1 MGSYGTIGDMEKHI
15 LVIEDEVDLR
25 EAMMEALH
33 EEGYKV
39 SGAENGQVGLETAL
53 RDHPDLILLDLM
65 MPIMDGQEM
74 FRRLR
79 EDEWGR
85 SANVVI
91 LTAMDDVNN
100 IGLAHEAKPL
110 DYFIKAH
117 HSLDDLV
124 TQIRLLLYTA
134 E

>member
-1 MGSYGTIGDMEKHI
+1 MDKHI

-25 EAMMEALH
+25 EAMMEALN
-33 EEGYKV
+33 EAGYRV
-39 SGAENGQVGLETAL
+39 TGAENGQVGLDVAL
-53 RDHPDLILLDLM
+53 REHPDMILLDLM
-65 MPIMDGQEM
+65 MPVMDGQET
-74 FRRLR
+74 FKRLR
-79 EDEWGR
+79 ADEWGR
-85 SANVVI
+85 DAKVVI
-91 LTAMDDVNN
+91 LTAMDDVHN

-124 TQIRLLLYTA
+124 KQIRLLMFTT

>member
-1 MGSYGTIGDMEKHI
+1 MEKHI
-15 LVIEDEVDLR
+15 LVIEDEIDLR

-39 SGAENGQVGLETAL
+39 SGAENGLVGLETAL
-53 RDHPDLILLDLM
+53 RDHPDLILLDIM

-74 FRRLR
+74 FRKLR

-85 SANVVI
+85 GANVVI

-124 TQIRLLLYTA
+124 KQIRLLLYTA
-134 E
+134 N

>member
-1 MGSYGTIGDMEKHI
+1 MEKHI
-15 LVIEDEVDLR
+15 LVVEDEIDLR

-33 EEGYKV
+33 EEGYRV
-39 SGAENGQVGLETAL
+39 TDAENGQIGLDAAL
-53 RDHPDLILLDLM
+53 AEHPDLILLDLM
-65 MPIMDGQEM
+65 MPVMDGQEM

-85 SANVVI
+85 KANVVI

-124 TQIRLLLYTA
+124 KQIRLLLYTV
-134 E
+134 

>member
-1 MGSYGTIGDMEKHI
+1 MEKHI

-25 EAMMEALH
+25 EAMMDALN
-33 EEGYKV
+33 EEGYQV
-39 SGAENGQVGLETAL
+39 TGAENGQVGLEVAF
-53 RDHPDLILLDLM
+53 REHPDMILLDLM
-65 MPIMDGQEM
+65 MPVMDGQEM
-74 FRRLR
+74 FRKLR

-85 SANVVI
+85 NANVVI

-124 TQIRLLLYTA
+124 KQIRLLLYTSK
-134 E
+134 

>member
-1 MGSYGTIGDMEKHI
+1 MEKHI

-39 SGAENGQVGLETAL
+39 SGAENGLVGLETAL

-85 SANVVI
+85 GANVVI

-124 TQIRLLLYTA
+124 KQIRLLLYTA
-134 E
+134 Q

>member
-1 MGSYGTIGDMEKHI
+1 MEKHI
-15 LVIEDEVDLR
+15 LVVEDEVDLR
-25 EAMMEALH
+25 EAMMDALH
-33 EEGYKV
+33 EEGYQV
-39 SGAENGQVGLETAL
+39 TGAENGQAGLEVAL
-53 RDHPDLILLDLM
+53 REHPDMILLDLM

-85 SANVVI
+85 TANVVI

-124 TQIRLLLYTA
+124 KQIRLLMYTS

>member
-1 MGSYGTIGDMEKHI
+1 MEKHI
-15 LVIEDEVDLR
+15 LVIEDEIDLR
-25 EAMMEALH
+25 EAMAEALA
-33 EEGYKV
+33 EEGYRV
-39 SGAENGQVGLETAL
+39 STAENGQVGLEIAL

-65 MPIMDGQEM
+65 MPIMDGQTM
-74 FRRLR
+74 FGKLR
-79 EDEWGR
+79 EDPWGR
-85 SANVVI
+85 EANVVI

-124 TQIRLLLYTA
+124 KQIRLLLYTTP
-134 E
+134 

>member
-1 MGSYGTIGDMEKHI
+1 MDKHI

-25 EAMMEALH
+25 EAMMEALN
-33 EEGYKV
+33 EAGYQV
-39 SGAENGQVGLETAL
+39 TGADNGQTGLEVAL
-53 RDHPDLILLDLM
+53 REHPDMILLDLM
-65 MPIMDGQEM
+65 MPIMDGQET

-79 EDEWGR
+79 EDAWGR
-85 SANVVI
+85 DAKVVI

-124 TQIRLLLYTA
+124 KQIRLLMFTS

>member
-1 MGSYGTIGDMEKHI
+1 MEKHI

-33 EEGYKV
+33 EEGYMV
-39 SGAENGQVGLETAL
+39 TGAENGKVGLETAL
-53 RDHPDLILLDLM
+53 REHPDMILLDLM

-85 SANVVI
+85 TANVVI

-124 TQIRLLLYTA
+124 KQIRLLMYTTK
-134 E
+134 

>member
-1 MGSYGTIGDMEKHI
+1 MEKHI
-15 LVIEDEVDLR
+15 LVVEDEIDLR
-25 EAMMEALH
+25 EAMMEALD
-33 EEGYKV
+33 EEGYRV
-39 SGAENGQVGLETAL
+39 TGADNGQAGLETAL
-53 RDHPDLILLDLM
+53 AEHPDLILLDLM

-74 FRRLR
+74 FKKLR

-85 SANVVI
+85 KANVVI

-124 TQIRLLLYTA
+124 KQIRLLLYTTK
-134 E
+134 

>member
-39 SGAENGQVGLETAL
+39 SGAENGQVGLEAAL

-124 TQIRLLLYTA
+124 KQIRLLLYTA

>member
-1 MGSYGTIGDMEKHI
+1 MEKHI

-39 SGAENGQVGLETAL
+39 SGAENGLVGLETAL

-85 SANVVI
+85 GANVVI

-124 TQIRLLLYTA
+124 KQIRLLLYTA
-134 E
+134 

>member
-1 MGSYGTIGDMEKHI
+1 MEKHI
-15 LVIEDEVDLR
+15 LIVEDEIDLR

-39 SGAENGQVGLETAL
+39 SGAENGQVGLELAL
-53 RDHPDLILLDLM
+53 QLHPDLILLDLM

-79 EDEWGR
+79 EDVWGQH
-85 SANVVI
+85 AKVVI
-91 LTAMDDVNN
+91 LTAMDDVKN

-117 HSLDDLV
+117 HSLDDLIK
-124 TQIRLLLYTA
+124 QIRLLVHTA

>member
-1 MGSYGTIGDMEKHI
+1 MEKHI

-25 EAMMEALH
+25 EAMMDALH
-33 EEGYKV
+33 EAGYRV
-39 SGAENGQVGLETAL
+39 TGADNGQAGLEVAL
-53 RDHPDLILLDLM
+53 AEHPDMILLDLM
-65 MPIMDGQEM
+65 MPIMDGQET

-79 EDEWGR
+79 ADEWGR
-85 SANVVI
+85 HAKVVI

-117 HSLDDLV
+117 HSLEDLV
-124 TQIRLLLYTA
+124 KQIRLLMYTT

>member
-1 MGSYGTIGDMEKHI
+1 MEKHI
-15 LVIEDEVDLR
+15 LVIEDEIDLR
-25 EAMMEALH
+25 EAMAESLR

-39 SGAENGQVGLETAL
+39 TEAENGQVGLDAAL

-65 MPIMDGQEM
+65 MPVMNGQEM

-79 EDEWGR
+79 EDQWGQK
-85 SANVVI
+85 ANVVI

-100 IGLAHEAKPL
+100 IGLALEAKPL

-124 TQIRLLLYTA
+124 KQIRLLIHTNG
-134 E
+134 

>member
-1 MGSYGTIGDMEKHI
+1 MEKRI

-25 EAMMEALH
+25 EAMIEALH

-39 SGAENGQVGLETAL
+39 SGAENGQVGLEMAL

-124 TQIRLLLYTA
+124 KQIRLLLYTA

>member
-1 MGSYGTIGDMEKHI
+1 MDTSDIHI
-15 LVIEDEVDLR
+15 LVVEDEVDLR
-25 EAMMEALH
+25 EAMVEALT

-39 SGAENGQVGLETAL
+39 SGAENGQVGLSMAL
-53 RDHPDLILLDLM
+53 DEHPDLILLDLM
-65 MPIMDGQEM
+65 MPILDGQEM

-79 EDEWGR
+79 SDEWGR
-85 SANVVI
+85 DAKVII

-124 TQIRLLLYTA
+124 KQIRLLILTSN
-134 E
+134 

>member
-1 MGSYGTIGDMEKHI
+1 MEKHI

-25 EAMMEALH
+25 EAMMDALN
-33 EEGYKV
+33 EEGYQV
-39 SGAENGQVGLETAL
+39 TGAENGQVGLEVAL
-53 RDHPDLILLDLM
+53 REHPDMILLDLM

-79 EDEWGR
+79 EDAWGR
-85 SANVVI
+85 NANVVI
-91 LTAMDDVNN
+91 LTAMDDVGN

-124 TQIRLLLYTA
+124 KQIRLLLYTSK
-134 E
+134 

>member
-1 MGSYGTIGDMEKHI
+1 MVYSGHMDKHI

-25 EAMMEALH
+25 EAMMEALN
-33 EEGYKV
+33 EAGYQV
-39 SGAENGQVGLETAL
+39 TGADNGQTGLEVAL
-53 RDHPDLILLDLM
+53 REHPDMILLDLM
-65 MPIMDGQEM
+65 MPIMDGQET

-79 EDEWGR
+79 EDAWGR
-85 SANVVI
+85 DAKVVI

-124 TQIRLLLYTA
+124 KQIRLLMFTS